1 MESAEGS
8 HLPLGP
14 PWAEGLLKKVTR
26 LWWRIEVA
34 LERLS
39 QAVET
44 RSDPPPRDYDD
55 SEERSQEVMRI
66 LRQLIARPS
75 GNSYY
80 EGGGNGEKRTL
91 NWILGVL
98 SLLLVGAVGG
108 GVSLYGKVSSLETR
122 VAEWQRSAERES
134 NETRRRLDRLES
146 R

>member
-1 MESAEGS
+1 MNA
-8 HLPLGP
+8 
-14 PWAEGLLKKVTR
+14 A
-26 LWWRIEVA
+26 
-34 LERLS
+34 
-39 QAVET
+39 QAVEPNERT
-44 RSDPPPRDYDD
+44 VWVRWTIDHVKEWVRRTWMANQAPKDYDV
-55 SEERSQEVMRI
+55 EEENSREVMRI

-80 EGGGNGEKRTL
+80 EGGNGEKRTL

-122 VAEWQRSAERES
+122 VTEWQKASERES